1 MARKPI
7 DATDDADDVLE
18 SSTAELLT
26 GPIDAAWARA
36 VLAFQERLITSILRP
51 HLLVAAPEPEP
62 EPVADPTVPPELV
75 PLLRASGELGMA
87 RYRYVTWSIS
97 RQCWSIKLPR
107 TVDPRPRMRGE
118 YATQEEA
125 ARAAASRAV
134 LAELGGVVR
143 EKTWH
148 VWRTHAWRPMHAAE
162 TGKARK
168 KAMKLSWVVP

>member
-7 DATDDADDVLE
+7 EATDEADDVLE

-36 VLAFQERLITSILRP
+36 VHAFQERLILSILRP

-75 PLLRASGELGMA
+75 PLLRTAGELGMA
-87 RYRYVTWSIS
+87 RYRYVAWSIS

-125 ARAAASRAV
+125 ARAV
-134 LAELGGVVR
+134 LASLGGVVR
-143 EKTWH
+143 EKTH
-148 VWRTHAWRPMHAAE
+148 VWRTHAWRPIHAAE

-168 KAMKLSWVVP
+168 KVGVVP

>member
-1 MARKPI
+1 MHRETA
-7 DATDDADDVLE
+7 DDVADTDDVLE
-18 SSTAELLT
+18 SSTAEMLN

-36 VLAFQERLITSILRP
+36 VRAFQERLITSILRP

-75 PLLRASGELGMA
+75 PLLRAPGEFGMA
-87 RYRYVTWSIS
+87 RYRYVAWSIS

-125 ARAAASRAV
+125 ARAV
-134 LAELGGVVR
+134 LASLGGVVR
-143 EKTWH
+143 EKTH
-148 VWRTHAWRPMHAAE
+148 VWRTHAWRPTHAAE
-162 TGKARK
+162 IGKARK
-168 KAMKLSWVVP
+168 KVGVVP

>member
-1 MARKPI
+1 MHGKTA
-7 DATDDADDVLE
+7 DDVAETDDVLE

-36 VLAFQERLITSILRP
+36 VLAFQKRLITSILRP
-51 HLLVAAPEPEP
+51 HLLVAASEPEP

-97 RQCWSIKLPR
+97 RQCWSMKLPR

-118 YATQEEA
+118 YATQED
-125 ARAAASRAV
+125 AASGGPGGTGRRGAREDTCV
-134 LAELGGVVR
+134 ADARMAADTCGRDWQGPQEKLG
-143 EKTWH
+143 
-148 VWRTHAWRPMHAAE
+148 
-162 TGKARK
+162 
-168 KAMKLSWVVP
+168 

>member
-18 SSTAELLT
+18 SSTAEMLT
-26 GPIDAAWARA
+26 GLIDAAWARA
-36 VLAFQERLITSILRP
+36 VRAFQDRLITSILRP
-51 HLLVAAPEPEP
+51 HLLVAAPVPEP

-87 RYRYVTWSIS
+87 RYRYVTWSIT

-125 ARAAASRAV
+125 ARAV
-134 LAELGGVVR
+134 LASLGGVVR
-143 EKTWH
+143 EKTH
-148 VWRTHAWRPMHAAE
+148 VWRTHTWRPLHAAE
-162 TGKARK
+162 TSKGRK
-168 KAMKLSWVVP
+168 KVRVVP

>member
-7 DATDDADDVLE
+7 EATDEADDVLE

-51 HLLVAAPEPEP
+51 HLLVAASEPEP

-87 RYRYVTWSIS
+87 RYRYVAWSIS

-125 ARAAASRAV
+125 ARAV

-143 EKTWH
+143 EKTH
-148 VWRTHAWRPMHAAE
+148 VWRTHTWRPMQAAE
-162 TGKARK
+162 TNKARK
-168 KAMKLSWVVP
+168 KARVVP

>member
-1 MARKPI
+1 MHGKTA
-7 DATDDADDVLE
+7 DDVAEADDVLE

-51 HLLVAAPEPEP
+51 HLLVAASEPEP

-87 RYRYVTWSIS
+87 RYRYVAWSIS

-125 ARAAASRAV
+125 ARAV
-134 LAELGGVVR
+134 LASLGGVVR
-143 EKTWH
+143 EKTH
-148 VWRTHAWRPMHAAE
+148 VWRTHAWRPTHAAE
-162 TGKARK
+162 IGKARK
-168 KAMKLSWVVP
+168 KVGVVP

>member
-7 DATDDADDVLE
+7 EATDEADDVLE

-51 HLLVAAPEPEP
+51 HLLVAASEPEP

-87 RYRYVTWSIS
+87 RYRYVAWSIS

-125 ARAAASRAV
+125 ARAV
-134 LAELGGVVR
+134 LASLGGVVR
-143 EKTWH
+143 EKTH
-148 VWRTHAWRPMHAAE
+148 VWRTHAWRPTHAAE
-162 TGKARK
+162 IGKARK
-168 KAMKLSWVVP
+168 KVGVVP